1 MFYTG
6 DGLSARVARYVIDI
20 LDEPW
25 LIENFNGA
33 LAYLGVPSNWRLE
46 GSVNVDDAAER
57 SNDALVTFRRYEM
70 LIGSIQLY
78 ATASEPED
86 TLVCDGA
93 SYLRVDYPA
102 LYAALSSVY
111 ITDADNFTVPD
122 LYQGT
127 DLKYCIVA
135 R

>member
-6 DGLSARVARYVIDI
+6 EGLSARVARYVIEI

-33 LAYLGVPSNWRLE
+33 LAYLGVPENWRVE
-46 GSVNVDDAAER
+46 GVVTVDEAAER
-57 SNDALVTFRRYEM
+57 SNDALVTFRRYET

-78 ATASEPED
+78 ATSTIPAD

-93 SYLRVDYPA
+93 SHLRTDYPT
-102 LYAALSSVY
+102 LYSVLSGFY
-111 ITDADNFTVPD
+111 ITDADHFTVPD
-122 LYQGT
+122 LYQGA

-135 R
+135 L